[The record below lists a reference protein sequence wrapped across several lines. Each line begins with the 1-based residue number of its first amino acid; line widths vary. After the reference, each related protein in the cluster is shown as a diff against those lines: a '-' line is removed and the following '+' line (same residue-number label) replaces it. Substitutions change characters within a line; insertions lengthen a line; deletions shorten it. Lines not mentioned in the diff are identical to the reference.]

1 MGGMSAQIWLEKAE
15 ELRLEM
21 ARVRSQDVADVG
33 GREALE
39 RLAIARWLRTE
50 FSAEPA
56 EDTQTLTLFPGHL

>member
-1 MGGMSAQIWLEKAE
+1 MSAQIWLEKAE

-21 ARVRSQDVADVG
+21 ARVRSQEVADVG

-50 FSAEPA
+50 FSVEPA
-56 EDTQTLTLFPGHL
+56 EDTQTLALFPGQP